1 LRLST
6 GTRFGPYEILAPL
19 GAGGMGEVYR
29 ARDTRLGREVA
40 VKVLPA
46 QTSAEPN
53 ALARFEQEARVVA
66 ALSHPNLVAI
76 HDVGNVDGTFFA
88 VMELLEGATLRDRL
102 ADAEIGLARAVDWGL
117 QIAHG
122 LAAAHERN
130 IVHRDLKPENVFITQ
145 GGNVKILDFGLARR
159 ANEQSAIAKG
169 PASPTL
175 TGAGVVIGT
184 VGYLS
189 PEQARGFPADH
200 RSDLFAFGLV
210 LYELVTGRRAFHKAT
225 PTETMTAVLRDE
237 PPPIA
242 ECGRKVPSEVT
253 EIIRHCLEK
262 EPAERFRTA
271 RDLIFALRLT
281 ERALDRGAPSSDGV
295 RTAVAPRSTD
305 PSIAVL
311 LFRTV
316 GGGTEGEYFSEG
328 MTEDVISA
336 LSAVPGLRVAAR
348 TSSFSFR
355 GKNDDVRRIGSE
367 LGVATVLDGSVRTAG
382 QRLRVTAQLIDVA
395 TGYNLWSERW
405 DRDLADVFAVQDELA
420 RAIAGTLSARLPG
433 ASSASGSQIQ
443 PAKLVAPTTRD
454 VGAYDRYL
462 KGRYF
467 WNRRRLHE
475 AITELEAAVTLDPDF
490 TDAHTALAEG
500 WAVWGFYGGIPT
512 WESWAR
518 ARAAAERAE
527 EIAPDSASVLL
538 CFGVLD
544 YYYGWNSAHA
554 EKYLRLAIAHNP
566 TSAEAHFWLA
576 LCIGVGGRV
585 DESLAVAWEGVKLE
599 PHSPNN
605 RAATAWPL
613 LMVGRFEEAAVES
626 AAAVA
631 LGDSPFALWSH
642 GLVLSAL
649 GRHEDAIAVHREA
662 VQLTGGRYSYYT
674 ALLAN
679 ALAHGGHAD
688 EARSLLR
695 ELDELAAKQHVPA
708 FDRALVLEALGE
720 DDAAL
725 DALERALHERNAFL
739 WARLHFPCLRRIAH
753 LPRFRAIAAQ
763 LALRAPLAP
772 SVTRA

>member
-1 LRLST
+1 
-6 GTRFGPYEILAPL
+6 
-19 GAGGMGEVYR
+19 MGEVYR

-40 VKVLPA
+40 IKVLPA

-88 VMELLEGATLRDRL
+88 VMELLEGSTLRDRL
-102 ADAEIGLARAVDWGL
+102 MFAEIGVARAVDWAL
-117 QIAHG
+117 QIASG

-130 IVHRDLKPENVFITQ
+130 IVHRDLKPENVFVTH

-159 ANEQSAIAKG
+159 SNEQSTIKKG
-169 PASPTL
+169 PGALAL
-175 TGAGVVIGT
+175 TGTGVVVGT

-189 PEQARGFPADH
+189 PEQARGLPADH
-200 RSDLFAFGLV
+200 RSDLFAFGL
-210 LYELVTGRRAFHKAT
+210 LMYELVTGRRAFDKAT
-225 PTETMTAVLRDE
+225 PTETMAAVLRDE

-242 ECGRKVPSEVT
+242 ESGRKVPGEVV

-271 RDLIFALRLT
+271 RDLMFALRLA
-281 ERALDRGAPSSDGV
+281 ERGLDRAAPPNTAAP
-295 RTAVAPRSTD
+295 TAVAPRATD
-305 PSIAVL
+305 SSIAVL

-316 GGGTEGEYFSEG
+316 GGGAESEYFSEG
-328 MTEDVISA
+328 MTEDVIAA

-355 GKNDDVRRIGSE
+355 GKSDDVRKIGSD

-395 TGYNLWSERW
+395 SGYNLWSERW

-420 RAIAGTLSARLPG
+420 RAIANTLRARLPG
-433 ASSASGSQIQ
+433 SSTGSGTPAVGGSESQ
-443 PAKLVAPTTRD
+443 PGRLVAPATRD
-454 VGAYDRYL
+454 VRAYDRYL

-467 WNRRRLHE
+467 WGRRRFHE
-475 AITELEAAVTLDPDF
+475 AITEFEAAVALDPELA
-490 TDAHTALAEG
+490 DAYTELAEA
-500 WAVWGFYGGIPT
+500 WAAWGFYGGIPT

-527 EIAPDSASVLL
+527 EIAPDSASVPL

-544 YYYGWNSAHA
+544 YYYGWNSARA
-554 EKYLRLAIAHNP
+554 EQYLRLAIARDSS
-566 TSAEAHFWLA
+566 SADAHFWLA
-576 LCIGVGGRV
+576 LCLGMVGRV
-585 DESLAVAWEGVKLE
+585 DESLAVGWEGVRLE

-605 RAATAWPL
+605 RAALAWPL
-613 LMVGRFEEAAVES
+613 LMAGRFAEATVET
-626 AAAVA
+626 AAAIA

-642 GLVLSAL
+642 GAGLSAL
-649 GRHEDAIAVHREA
+649 GRHTEAIAVHRQA
-662 VQLTGGRYSYYT
+662 VELTGGRYSHYT
-674 ALLAN
+674 ALLAH
-679 ALAHGGHAD
+679 AYGHSGNVD
-688 EARSLLR
+688 EARRLLR
-695 ELDELAAKQHVPA
+695 ELDERAATQYVPPY
-708 FDRALVLEALGE
+708 DRALVLEAVGE

-725 DALERALHERNAFL
+725 DALERALHERNTFL
-739 WARLHFPCLRRIAH
+739 WARLHFPGWRRLASH
-753 LPRFRAIAAQ
+753 PRFKALVVQ
-763 LALRAPLAP
+763 LARRAPIAP
-772 SVTRA
+772 SVALG